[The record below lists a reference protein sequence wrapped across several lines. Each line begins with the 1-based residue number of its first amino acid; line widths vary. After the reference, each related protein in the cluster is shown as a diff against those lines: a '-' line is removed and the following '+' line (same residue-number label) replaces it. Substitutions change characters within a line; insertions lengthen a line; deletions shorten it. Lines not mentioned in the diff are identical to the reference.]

1 MRTIT
6 SVLMAAAVAVAAIS
20 GCTPTV
26 PEKFAV
32 IDDKVYEVAP
42 AQITVKAGILV
53 GEVTEMTVVE
63 RIEQGTGRV
72 DSAAR
77 LKGKLKLT
85 NSSTD
90 QSVRLLNGKVMFIDE
105 QGQPIKLEESRTESK
120 MSFSGSYNSPD
131 RLDPGNETTQ
141 DIDVNFPA
149 EALKSAKLKEI
160 RLEIE
165 YLPASY
171 RKETASFNVSISNK

>member
-1 MRTIT
+1 MQTYT
-6 SVLMAAAVAVAAIS
+6 STMMAVAVAALAIS

-26 PEKFAV
+26 TEKIAV
-32 IDDKVYEVAP
+32 IDDKVYAVAP
-42 AQITVKAGILV
+42 DQIKVNAGILV

-63 RIEQGTGRV
+63 RVEQGTGRV
-72 DSAAR
+72 DTAAR
-77 LKGKLKLT
+77 LRGKLKLT
-85 NSSTD
+85 NSSAD
-90 QSVRLLNGKVMFIDE
+90 QSVRLLNGKILFIDE
-105 QGQPIKLEESRTESK
+105 TGQPIKLEDTRSESK

-149 EALKSAKLKEI
+149 AALKTAKLKEI

-171 RKETASFNVSISNK
+171 RKDTASFNVSISDK

>member
-1 MRTIT
+1 MQTHT
-6 SVLMAAAVAVAAIS
+6 SVMMAAVIAAAIS

-26 PEKFAV
+26 QEKVAL
-32 IDDKVYEVAP
+32 INDKVYVVAP
-42 AQITVKAGILV
+42 AQITVKAGILL

-63 RIEQGTGRV
+63 RVEEGTGRI
-72 DSAAR
+72 DSAAK

-90 QSVRLLNGKVMFIDE
+90 QSVRLLNGKVLFIDD
-105 QGQPIKLEESRTESK
+105 QGQLIKVEDSRTEPTI
-120 MSFSGSYNSPD
+120 SFSGSYNSPD

-141 DIDVNFPA
+141 VVDVNFPA
-149 EALKSAKLKEI
+149 EALKSKKLKEI

-171 RKETASFNVSISNK
+171 RKDTASFDVTVNAK